1 MAIPFDPTGAIVVG
15 TDLSQRAGRAVEWA
29 SARAA
34 ETGHPLQV
42 VLAIPEVPIPPRS
55 HLFAAMQANDGQAHG
70 VLTGDIAEAITKRF
84 SASSPIYIDV
94 STEKRY
100 AQPGCARLKVSF
112 WQDGVT
118 LPGAAAPRRQTV
130 DFGIN
135 YCLDGRPPRSQ
146 SLHIRPTS

>member
-1 MAIPFDPTGAIVVG
+1 MRP
-15 TDLSQRAGRAVEWA
+15 
-29 SARAA
+29 SAFIRAA
-34 ETGHPLQV
+34 LLMAALAPSAHADVRTPVTDPRPLM
-42 VLAIPEVPIPPRS
+42 LAA
-55 HLFAAMQANDGQAHG
+55 LQASDGQAHG

-135 YCLDGRPPRSQ
+135 YCLDGLPPRSL
-146 SLHIRPTS
+146 S